1 MRIDAHHHVWDPAA
15 QTPHWT
21 EGIPTLHRTFTVED
35 LRPALRAHR
44 IDATVLVQTVPEEA
58 ETRDL
63 LLLAAKDSQVGAV
76 VGWVELTAPDVA
88 DRLARLRELPGGSAL
103 AGIRYG
109 VQDQADPDWL
119 LRPDVRRGLAAVG
132 AAGLAYDLLVRPD
145 QLAAAVRTAA
155 DLPGVR
161 FVLDHAGNPEIH
173 PDAFGPW
180 AGRIAALADCPN
192 TVVKLSGL
200 LTRSSSWSTA
210 ELRPYT
216 DTLLQVLGP
225 DRLMFGSD
233 WPVCLL
239 AAGYDQVV
247 AATEELVSAL
257 DAQGREAVFGAT
269 AARWYGLRQSPGA
282 AA

>member
-1 MRIDAHHHVWDPAA
+1 MRIDAHHHVWDLVP

-21 EGIPTLHRTFTVED
+21 EGIPALHRTFTLDD

-58 ETRDL
+58 ETREL
-63 LLLAAKDSQVGAV
+63 LLLAAEDSQVGAV

-103 AGIRYG
+103 VGVRHG
-109 VQDQADPDWL
+109 VQDEADPDWL

-155 DLPGVR
+155 ELPGVR

-180 AGRIAALADCPN
+180 AEQLALLARSPNAA
-192 TVVKLSGL
+192 VKLSGL
-200 LTRSSSWSTA
+200 LTRSSPWSTA
-210 ELRPYT
+210 ALRPYT
-216 DTLLQVLGP
+216 DTLLETLGP

-247 AATEELVSAL
+247 AATEEFTSAL
-257 DAQGREAVFGAT
+257 DARGREAVFGAT
-269 AARWYGLRQSPGA
+269 AAHWYGVA
-282 AA
+282 A